1 MNYSATSKAAR
12 FRAALMISAAAIVAV
27 AGTAAHA
34 QEVAPAAA
42 AAEDEP
48 TQDIVVTA
56 QRRSERLVDVPISIA
71 SVNEAQLANSGTNS
85 LFNLTQNAPG
95 LRLDTTGPYVSPTI
109 RGVGTTLSGPGLNSN
124 VAIYMDGFYIPNQL
138 GSDFQ
143 LVSISNIQVLKGPQG
158 TLFGRNSTGGAILVT
173 TKDPTFDTHVT
184 VKASYGSFN
193 HLNTGFYGSTGLTDT
208 IAVNLTGFYEKG
220 DGYVRNINTGHKD
233 AAFDKWSLR
242 GKVLFQPSDTV
253 KFVASYGHS
262 EADDPAAYVTSS
274 YQGLSAGNK
283 IPGNAVADGRRVTSN
298 GIQAAHDF
306 NGDVASLTGELDLG
320 GVNFKSYT
328 QYRDEKTHEL
338 ADYDGTAVNIFTPE
352 WQVRDRTFT
361 QEFNLS
367 SKGEQALSWVA
378 GLYYYHNRNQYN
390 DFQLLITGLPAP
402 LVIFDSD
409 ITNKAWAAFG
419 DVTWNFGEKFYL
431 TGGLRYGTD
440 KVKGS
445 YDNFVGGGSDGASV
459 TFHSLT
465 PRATLRYEVDRSTNV
480 YASYNRGYKA
490 GFLPIS
496 AFAVAP
502 KIKPEKIDAFEVGFK
517 TAKGPFRFE
526 SSAFYYN
533 YKDLQVAAYI
543 GVTSIFRNAATSR
556 IWGLDSSLTAQ
567 ITDAFDIS
575 VSGTYTHAKYR
586 DFQGA
591 VAYAQDNDPTSPTFS
606 LFNTFPTDAS
616 GNVMPRAPKFMGNLN
631 LHYRVDLGGGKLD
644 LNANGYYTTKF
655 YYDAPHQFSQ
665 GAYGLVNLRATY
677 TTPDERFAFSVYGT
691 NVTDTKYR
699 NQVLPG
705 TYAVQQTYGEPAAIG
720 VSATFNY

>member
-1 MNYSATSKAAR
+1 MIDYRRLHLLSRTLALSVAG
-12 FRAALMISAAAIVAV
+12 AALMT
-27 AGTAAHA
+27 GAAHA
-34 QEVAPAAA
+34 QTAAPQ
-42 AAEDEP
+42 AAEESP
-48 TQDIVVTA
+48 EQDIVVTA
-56 QRRSERLVDVPISIA
+56 QRRSERLVDVPISI
-71 SVNEAQLANSGTNS
+71 STVSEQQLANSGTNS
-85 LFNLTQNAPG
+85 LYNLTQNAPG

-143 LVSISNIQVLKGPQG
+143 LLSIANIQVLKGPQG

-173 TKDPTFDTHVT
+173 TKDPTFDTQAT
-184 VKASYGSFN
+184 VKASYGSFDR
-193 HLNTGFYGSTGLTDT
+193 LNGSFYASTGLSDK

-220 DGYVRNINTGHKD
+220 DGYVRNVNTGNKD

-242 GKVLFQPSDTV
+242 GKVLFQPTEDL
-253 KFVASYGHS
+253 KFVAAYGHS
-262 EADDPAAYVTSS
+262 EADDPFSYVTSS
-274 YQGLSAGNK
+274 YDGLSAGNQ

-298 GIQAAHDF
+298 GIEAAHEF
-306 NGDVASLTGELDLG
+306 NGDAASLTGELDLG
-320 GVNFKSYT
+320 GASFKSYT

-352 WQVRDRTFT
+352 WRVRDRTFT

-367 SKGEQALSWVA
+367 STGDRALSWVA

-409 ITNKAWAAFG
+409 ITNEAYAAFG
-419 DVTWNFGEKFYL
+419 DVTWNFSEKFYL

-445 YDNFVGGGSDGASV
+445 YDNFVGAGSASGST
-459 TFHSLT
+459 TFHSLS
-465 PRATLRYEVDRSTNV
+465 PRASLRYEIDRSTNV

-496 AFAVAP
+496 AFAIAP
-502 KIKPEKIDAFEVGFK
+502 KIKPEKIDAFEIGFK

-526 SSAFYYN
+526 GSAFYYN

-556 IWGLDSSLTAQ
+556 IWGLDSSLNAKL
-567 ITDAFDIS
+567 TDNFDITL
-575 VSGTYTHAKYR
+575 SGTYTNAKYR
-586 DFQGA
+586 NFQGA
-591 VAYAQDNDPTSPTFS
+591 VAYAQDLVPGSPTFS
-606 LFNTFPTDAS
+606 LFNTFATDAS
-616 GNVMPRAPKFMGNLN
+616 GNTMPRAPKFNANVN
-631 LHYRVDLGGGKLD
+631 LHYGLDLAGGKLD
-644 LNANGYYTTKF
+644 LNANGYYTTGFF
-655 YYDAPHQFSQ
+655 YDSPHQFRQ
-665 GAYGLVNLRATY
+665 GAYGIVNLRATY
-677 TTPDERFAFSVYGT
+677 TTPDKRFAFSVYGT

-705 TYAVQQTYGEPAAIG
+705 TYAIQQTFGEPAAIG
-720 VSATFNY
+720 ASVTFNY

>member
-1 MNYSATSKAAR
+1 MSRTL
-12 FRAALMISAAAIVAV
+12 ALSAAAGALL
-27 AGTAAHA
+27 AGAAHA
-34 QEVAPAAA
+34 QTGTVAAPQAAA
-42 AAEDEP
+42 GDDS

-71 SVNEAQLANSGTNS
+71 SVSEQQLANSGTTS
-85 LFNLTQNAPG
+85 IFNLTQNAPG

-143 LVSISNIQVLKGPQG
+143 LISISNVQVLKGPQG

-173 TKDPTFDTHVT
+173 TKDPTFDTHAT

-193 HLNTGFYGSTGLTDT
+193 RLNGSFYASTGLSDK
-208 IAVNLTGFYEKG
+208 IAVNLTGFYEQG
-220 DGYVRNINTGHKD
+220 DGYVRNVNTGHKD
-233 AAFDKWSLR
+233 AAFDKWSVR
-242 GKVLFQPSDTV
+242 GKLLFQPSDTV
-253 KFVASYGHS
+253 KFVAAYGHS
-262 EADDPAAYVTSS
+262 EADDPTSYVTSS

-283 IPGNAVADGRRVTSN
+283 IPGVTVADGRRVTSN

-306 NGDVASLTGELDLG
+306 NGDTASLTGEFDMG
-320 GVNFKSYT
+320 GVALKSYT

-352 WQVRDRTFT
+352 WRVRDRTFN

-367 SKGEQALSWVA
+367 STGNRKLSWVA
-378 GLYYYHNRNQYN
+378 GLYYYHNKNQYN
-390 DFQLLITGLPAP
+390 DFQLLIDGLPAP
-402 LVIFDSD
+402 LVIFDSN

-419 DVTWNFGEKFYL
+419 DVTWNFADRFYL

-440 KVKGS
+440 KVNGS
-445 YDNFVGGGSDGASV
+445 YDNFVGAGSDGAKV
-459 TFHSLT
+459 TFHSLS
-465 PRATLRYEVDRSTNV
+465 PRASLRYEIDRSTNV

-517 TAKGPFRFE
+517 TAKGPFHFE
-526 SSAFYYN
+526 TSAFYYN

-556 IWGLDSSLTAQ
+556 IWGLDSSLTAKL
-567 ITDAFDIS
+567 TDNFDVS
-575 VSGTYTHAKYR
+575 VSGTYIHAKYR

-606 LFNTFPTDAS
+606 LFNTFATDAS
-616 GNVMPRAPKFMGNLN
+616 GNIMPRSPKFMANLN
-631 LHYRVDLGGGKLD
+631 LHYGIDLGGGKLD
-644 LNANGYYTTKF
+644 LNANGYYTTRF

-677 TTPDERFAFSVYGT
+677 TTPDERWAFSVYGT

-699 NQVLPG
+699 SQVLPG
-705 TYAVQQTYGEPAAIG
+705 TYAIQQTYGEPAAIG
-720 VSATFNY
+720 ASVTFNY

>member
-1 MNYSATSKAAR
+1 MTTNGRFHLFSRMLALSVAAT
-12 FRAALMISAAAIVAV
+12 ALL
-27 AGTAAHA
+27 AGAAHA
-34 QEVAPAAA
+34 QTAPAAA
-42 AAEDEP
+42 PQAAEESP

-56 QRRSERLVDVPISIA
+56 QRRSERLVDVPISIV
-71 SVNEAQLANSGTNS
+71 SVSEAQLANSGTNS
-85 LFNLTQNAPG
+85 LYNLTQNAPG
-95 LRLDTTGPYVSPTI
+95 LRLDSSGPYVTPTI
-109 RGVGTTLSGPGLNSN
+109 RGVGATLSGPGLNSN

-143 LVSISNIQVLKGPQG
+143 LLSISNVQVLKGPQG

-173 TKDPTFDTHVT
+173 TKDPTFDTHAT

-193 HLNTGFYGSTGLTDT
+193 RLNGSFYASTGLSDK
-208 IAVNLTGFYEKG
+208 IAVNLTGFYEQG
-220 DGYVRNINTGHKD
+220 DGYVRNVNTGHKD

-242 GKVLFQPSDTV
+242 GKVLFQPSDAV
-253 KFVASYGHS
+253 KLVASYGHS
-262 EADDPAAYVTSS
+262 EADDPSAYVTSS
-274 YQGLSAGNK
+274 YDGLSAGNK

-298 GIQAAHDF
+298 GIEAAHDF
-306 NGDVASLTGELDLG
+306 NGDVASLTADVDLG
-320 GVNFKSYT
+320 TMAFKSYT

-338 ADYDGTAVNIFTPE
+338 ADYDGTAANIFTPE
-352 WQVRDRTFT
+352 WRVRDRTFT

-367 SKGEQALSWVA
+367 STGDQKLSWVL
-378 GLYYYHNRNQYN
+378 GLYYYRNKNQYN
-390 DFQLLITGLPAP
+390 DFQLLTPAP
-402 LVIFDSD
+402 LVIFDSN
-409 ITNKAWAAFG
+409 ITNEAYAAFG
-419 DVTWNFGEKFYL
+419 DLTWNFADNFYL
-431 TGGLRYGTD
+431 TGGLRYGID

-445 YDNFVGGGSDGASV
+445 YDNFVGAGSDGAKT
-459 TFHSLT
+459 TFHNLS
-465 PRATLRYEVDRSTNV
+465 PRAILRYEIDRSTNV

-496 AFAVAP
+496 SFATSP
-502 KIKPEKIDAFEVGFK
+502 KIKPEKIDAFEAGFK

-556 IWGLDSSLTAQ
+556 IWGFDSSLTAQ
-567 ITDAFDIS
+567 LTDNFDVSI
-575 VSGTYTHAKYR
+575 SGTYTHAKYR

-606 LFNTFPTDAS
+606 LFNTFSTDAS
-616 GNVMPRAPKFMGNLN
+616 SNIMPRAPKFMGNLN
-631 LHYRVDLGGGKLD
+631 LHYGIDLGAGKLD
-644 LNANGYYTTKF
+644 LNANGYYTTRF

-665 GAYGLVNLRATY
+665 GAYGIVNLRATY
-677 TTPDERFAFSVYGT
+677 TTPDERWAFSVYGT

-705 TYAVQQTYGEPAAIG
+705 TYAIQQTYGEPAAIG
-720 VSATFNY
+720 ASLTFNY